1 MKFISF
7 TFSFLFE
14 ASVKSTKSEKEQ
26 PIPSVGKP
34 DPTPLPQEPRG
45 PSRHMQFATHFPL
58 PQDEL
63 SNHECN
69 QRLIV
74 LFGVGKG
81 RDNARH
87 ILKKVSK
94 EILRLY
100 SKKNCI
106 EVTSGDLGKMKKKK
120 EKEGEATVSVQ
131 MVGNLEVTFSK
142 FQKLSYYD
150 QHAVTAHCTTAVL
163 EQICSFTHQ
172 SSSYLP
178 QVENISYLFDLMEYS
193 MDISNLLEF
202 SIQVSY
208 SKVLK
213 DWDT

>member
-1 MKFISF
+1 M
-7 TFSFLFE
+7 L
-14 ASVKSTKSEKEQ
+14 
-26 PIPSVGKP
+26 
-34 DPTPLPQEPRG
+34 
-45 PSRHMQFATHFPL
+45 FATHFPL

-63 SNHECN
+63 SNHESN

-87 ILKKVSK
+87 ILKKVTK
-94 EILRLY
+94 EITRLY

-106 EVTSGDLGKMKKKK
+106 DVSSGDLGKVKKKK
-120 EKEGEATVSVQ
+120 EKDGETSVSVQ
-131 MVGNLEVTFSK
+131 MVGNLEVTFGK

-150 QHAVTAHCTTAVL
+150 QHAVTGSCTAAVL
-163 EQICSFTHQ
+163 EQIGSFTNR

-193 MDISNLLEF
+193 MNISNLLDF
-202 SIQVSY
+202 SIQVGAAVCIILS
-208 SKVLK
+208 
-213 DWDT
+213 

>member
-1 MKFISF
+1 MRGHRFDISHFIP
-7 TFSFLFE
+7 

-34 DPTPLPQEPRG
+34 EPNPIPQEPKG
-45 PSRHMQFATHFPL
+45 PSRHMLYATHFPL
-58 PQDEL
+58 HQDEL

-106 EVTSGDLGKMKKKK
+106 DVSSGDLGKIKKKK
-120 EKEGEATVSVQ
+120 EKEGEASVSVQ

-150 QHAVTAHCTTAVL
+150 QHAVTAHCTSAVL
-163 EQICSFTHQ
+163 EQICSFTNEK
-172 SSSYLP
+172 SSYLP
-178 QVENISYLFDLMEYS
+178 QVENISYLFDLMEFS

-202 SIQVSY
+202 SIQVSR
-208 SKVLK
+208 V
-213 DWDT
+213 T